1 MKARLVA
8 RGFINS
14 FIERNG
20 YLFCECA
27 LQYGKKTFKY
37 RVLVDKAMTQH
48 FKDIGALQD
57 GVNVLNESLAKQPQV
72 LCIANPIAEIEN
84 NQIIYGGVLLGFCA
98 LSFFK
103 QGLYDKKIFEGG
115 L

>member
-14 FIERNG
+14 FIESNG

-27 LQYGKKTFKY
+27 LQYSKQTFKY
-37 RVLVDKAMTQH
+37 RVLVDKSITRD

-57 GVNVLNESLAKQPQV
+57 GVNVLNRHFAKQPQV

-98 LSFFK
+98 LNLFK